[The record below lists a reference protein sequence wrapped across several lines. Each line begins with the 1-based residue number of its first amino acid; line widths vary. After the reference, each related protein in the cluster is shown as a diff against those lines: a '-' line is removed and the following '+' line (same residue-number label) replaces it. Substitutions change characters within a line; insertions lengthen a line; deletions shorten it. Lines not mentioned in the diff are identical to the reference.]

1 MQSMWRTLTPVK
13 PYAKCSL
20 EGTKEVLEQGSF
32 MTRVSTQ
39 TLVSELAPECKDKNW
54 SDMRK

>member
-1 MQSMWRTLTPVK
+1 MQSMWRTLTPVN

-39 TLVSELAPECKDKNW
+39 TLVSELAPKYKDKNW